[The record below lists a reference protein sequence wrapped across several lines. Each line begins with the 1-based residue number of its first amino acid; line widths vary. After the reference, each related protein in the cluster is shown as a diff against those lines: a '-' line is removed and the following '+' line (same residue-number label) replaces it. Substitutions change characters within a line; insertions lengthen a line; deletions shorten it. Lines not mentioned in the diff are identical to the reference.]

1 MIMAHITIDRE
12 RCKGCRFC
20 VDFCPRKII
29 NISENHNSTGYF
41 PATVSEERM
50 EECTGC
56 ALCATMCPDTAIEVY
71 K

>member
-1 MIMAHITIDRE
+1 MAHITIDKE

-20 VDFCPRKII
+20 VDFCPRSII
-29 NISENHNSTGYF
+29 DISGTHNGMGYF
-41 PATVSEERM
+41 PAEAGGDQM

-56 ALCATMCPDTAIEVY
+56 KICATMCPETAIEVY